1 MEQKTVSR
9 AVNETREYGIGGIGG
24 SGILSFEQGNVRGQR
39 QMVCLL
45 LADLVE

>member
-24 SGILSFEQGNVRGQR
+24 SGIWLNEIYRVDAFRVGFSI
-39 QMVCLL
+39 
-45 LADLVE
+45 